1 MKKTSANTKKVGK
14 QKIADDKTDTGDTG
28 DIADTIAKQLIKNT
42 PKLLIKGG
50 DKLSKETQE
59 GISEFLH
66 FIETNNESSTEDD
79 CYTIAI
85 LQKKYEEFTRYKDE
99 QTNDRIHEKFSMLI
113 EKIKKNKEENIRD
126 YEKSV
131 SKLLNYIMYILQE
144 ALSPIYNY
152 DNLIFWDNTDEGTG
166 KTYKLL
172 TVLNNEIELSPVQ
185 KVALENYNKELVE
198 ILDMFSDFE
207 KAIKEDNP
215 PSNLDNLYEMA
226 ENFHKKIELAK
237 PILNDQLILIDQVR
251 TDTSDAKD
259 FLPSK
264 GGAIG
269 TRNGRS
275 GRSGR
280 SGLVKYKSTGQVV
293 YILYKNKN
301 YKRTIYVK
309 DNDKKNTRYCKINNK
324 YILLSKLKVV
334 E

>member
-1 MKKTSANTKKVGK
+1 MKKTSVNTKKVGK
-14 QKIADDKTDTGDTG
+14 QKIADTG

-66 FIETNNESSTEDD
+66 FIETNNKSSIEDD

-85 LQKKYEEFTRYKDE
+85 LQKKYEEFKSYKDE

-113 EKIKKNKEENIRD
+113 KKMKTNKEENIRD

-152 DNLIFWDNTDEGTG
+152 DNLIFWDNTDQGTG

-172 TVLNNEIELSPVQ
+172 TVLNNEIELSPEQ
-185 KVALENYNKELVE
+185 KVALENYNKELVK

-215 PSNLDNLYEMA
+215 SSNLDNLYEMA

-237 PILNDQLILIDQVR
+237 PILNEQLILIDQVR
-251 TDTSDAKD
+251 TDTSDAKE
-259 FLPSK
+259 FIPSK

-269 TRNGRS
+269 MRSGRSERS
-275 GRSGR
+275 GRSGH
-280 SGLVKYKSTGQVV
+280 VKYKSTGQVV

-324 YILLSKLKVV
+324 YILLSKLKVI

>member
-1 MKKTSANTKKVGK
+1 MKKTSVNTKKVGK

-66 FIETNNESSTEDD
+66 FIQTEDD

-85 LQKKYEEFTRYKDE
+85 LQKKYEEFKSYKDE
-99 QTNDRIHEKFSMLI
+99 QTNDRIREKFSMFI
-113 EKIKKNKEENIRD
+113 EKIKKNKEGNIKD

-131 SKLLNYIMYILQE
+131 SILLNYIMYILQE

-172 TVLNNEIELSPVQ
+172 TVLNNEIELSPEQ
-185 KVALENYNKELVE
+185 KVALENYNKELVK

-215 PSNLDNLYEMA
+215 SSNLDNLYEMA

-269 TRNGRS
+269 MRSVRS
-275 GRSGR
+275 GH
-280 SGLVKYKSTGQVV
+280 VKYKSTGQVV

-324 YILLSKLKVV
+324 YILLSKLKVI

>member
-1 MKKTSANTKKVGK
+1 MKKTSVNTKKVGK
-14 QKIADDKTDTGDTG
+14 QKIA

-66 FIETNNESSTEDD
+66 FIQTNNESSTEDD

-85 LQKKYEEFTRYKDE
+85 LQKKYEEFKSYKDE
-99 QTNDRIHEKFSMLI
+99 QTNDRIREKFSMFI
-113 EKIKKNKEENIRD
+113 EKIKKNKEGNIKD

-131 SKLLNYIMYILQE
+131 SILLNYIMYILQE

-172 TVLNNEIELSPVQ
+172 TVLNNEIELSPEQ
-185 KVALENYNKELVE
+185 KVALENYNKELVK

-215 PSNLDNLYEMA
+215 SSNLDNLYEMA

-237 PILNDQLILIDQVR
+237 PILNEQLILIDQVR

-269 TRNGRS
+269 TRSVRS
-275 GRSGR
+275 GRNGH
-280 SGLVKYKSTGQVV
+280 VKYKSTGQVV

>member
-1 MKKTSANTKKVGK
+1 MKKTSVNTKKVGK
-14 QKIADDKTDTGDTG
+14 QKIA

-66 FIETNNESSTEDD
+66 FIEPNNESSTEDD

-85 LQKKYEEFTRYKDE
+85 LQKKYEEFKSYKDE
-99 QTNDRIHEKFSMLI
+99 QTNDRIREKFSMFI
-113 EKIKKNKEENIRD
+113 EKKKKNKEGNIKD

-131 SKLLNYIMYILQE
+131 SILLNYIMYILQE

-152 DNLIFWDNTDEGTG
+152 DNLIFWDNTYEGTG

-172 TVLNNEIELSPVQ
+172 TVLNNEIELSPEQ
-185 KVALENYNKELVE
+185 KVALEKYNKELVE

-207 KAIKEDNP
+207 KAIKENNP
-215 PSNLDNLYEMA
+215 SSNLDNLYDIA
-226 ENFHKKIELAK
+226 ENLHKKIELAK
-237 PILNDQLILIDQVR
+237 PILNEQLILIDQLR

-259 FLPSK
+259 PLPSK

-269 TRNGRS
+269 TRS

-280 SGLVKYKSTGQVV
+280 SGHVKYKSTGQVV

>member
-1 MKKTSANTKKVGK
+1 MKKTSVNTKKVGK
-14 QKIADDKTDTGDTG
+14 QKIA

-66 FIETNNESSTEDD
+66 FIQTNNESSTEDD

-85 LQKKYEEFTRYKDE
+85 LQKKYEEFKSYKDE
-99 QTNDRIHEKFSMLI
+99 QTNDRIREKFSMFI
-113 EKIKKNKEENIRD
+113 EKMKTNKEENIRD

-172 TVLNNEIELSPVQ
+172 TVLNNEIELSPEQ
-185 KVALENYNKELVE
+185 KVALENYNKELVK

-215 PSNLDNLYEMA
+215 SSNLDNLYDIA
-226 ENFHKKIELAK
+226 ENLHKKIELAK
-237 PILNDQLILIDQVR
+237 PILNEQLILIDQVR

-269 TRNGRS
+269 TRSVRS
-275 GRSGR
+275 GRNGH
-280 SGLVKYKSTGQVV
+280 VKYKSTGQVV

>member
-1 MKKTSANTKKVGK
+1 MKKTSVNTKKVGK
-14 QKIADDKTDTGDTG
+14 QKIA

-85 LQKKYEEFTRYKDE
+85 LQKKYEEFKSYKDE
-99 QTNDRIHEKFSMLI
+99 QTNDRIREKFSMFI
-113 EKIKKNKEENIRD
+113 EKIKKNKEGNIKD

-131 SKLLNYIMYILQE
+131 SILLNYIMYILQE

-152 DNLIFWDNTDEGTG
+152 DNLIFWDNTYEGTG

-172 TVLNNEIELSPVQ
+172 TVLNNEIELSPEQ

-207 KAIKEDNP
+207 KAIKENNP
-215 PSNLDNLYEMA
+215 SSNLDNLYDIA
-226 ENFHKKIELAK
+226 ENLHKKIELAK
-237 PILNDQLILIDQVR
+237 PILNEQLILIDQVR
-251 TDTSDAKD
+251 TDTSDAKE
-259 FLPSK
+259 FIPSK

-269 TRNGRS
+269 MRS

-280 SGLVKYKSTGQVV
+280 SGHVKYKSTGQVV

-324 YILLSKLKVV
+324 YILLSKLKVI

>member
-28 DIADTIAKQLIKNT
+28 DIADTADTIAKQLIKNT

-66 FIETNNESSTEDD
+66 FIETNNKSSTEDD

-85 LQKKYEEFTRYKDE
+85 LLKKYEEFISYKDE

-113 EKIKKNKEENIRD
+113 KKMKTNKEENIRD

-172 TVLNNEIELSPVQ
+172 TVLNNEIELSPEQ

-215 PSNLDNLYEMA
+215 SSNLDNLYEMA

-237 PILNDQLILIDQVR
+237 PILNEQLILIDQVR
-251 TDTSDAKD
+251 TDTSDAKE
-259 FLPSK
+259 FIPSK

-275 GRSGR
+275 GH
-280 SGLVKYKSTGQVV
+280 VKYKSTGQVV

-309 DNDKKNTRYCKINNK
+309 DKDKKNTRYCKINNK

>member
-14 QKIADDKTDTGDTG
+14 QNIADIT
-28 DIADTIAKQLIKNT
+28 DTIAKQLIKNT

-66 FIETNNESSTEDD
+66 FIEPNNESSTEDD

-85 LQKKYEEFTRYKDE
+85 LQKKYEEFKSYKDE
-99 QTNDRIHEKFSMLI
+99 QTNDRIREKFSMFI
-113 EKIKKNKEENIRD
+113 EKIKKNKEGNIKD

-131 SKLLNYIMYILQE
+131 SILLNYIMYILQE

-152 DNLIFWDNTDEGTG
+152 DNLIFWDNTYEGTG

-172 TVLNNEIELSPVQ
+172 TVLNNEIELSPEQ
-185 KVALENYNKELVE
+185 KVALEKYNKELVE

-207 KAIKEDNP
+207 KAIKEDKP
-215 PSNLDNLYEMA
+215 SSNLDNLYDIA
-226 ENFHKKIELAK
+226 ENLHKKIELAK
-237 PILNDQLILIDQVR
+237 PILNEQLILIDQLR

-259 FLPSK
+259 PLPSK

-269 TRNGRS
+269 TRS

-280 SGLVKYKSTGQVV
+280 SGHVKYKSTGQVV

-324 YILLSKLKVV
+324 YILLSKLKVI

>member
-1 MKKTSANTKKVGK
+1 MKKTSVNTKKVGK
-14 QKIADDKTDTGDTG
+14 QKIA

-66 FIETNNESSTEDD
+66 FIQTNNESSTEDD

-85 LQKKYEEFTRYKDE
+85 LQKKYEEFKSYKDE
-99 QTNDRIHEKFSMLI
+99 QTNDRIREKFSMFI
-113 EKIKKNKEENIRD
+113 EKIKKNKEGNIKD

-131 SKLLNYIMYILQE
+131 SILLNYIMYILQE

-172 TVLNNEIELSPVQ
+172 TVLN
-185 KVALENYNKELVE
+185 K
-198 ILDMFSDFE
+198 
-207 KAIKEDNP
+207 
-215 PSNLDNLYEMA
+215 
-226 ENFHKKIELAK
+226 NFHKKIELAK
-237 PILNDQLILIDQVR
+237 PILNEQLILIDQVR

-269 TRNGRS
+269 TRSVRS
-275 GRSGR
+275 GRNGH
-280 SGLVKYKSTGQVV
+280 VKYKSTGQVV

>member
-1 MKKTSANTKKVGK
+1 MKKTSVNTKKVGK
-14 QKIADDKTDTGDTG
+14 QKIA

-66 FIETNNESSTEDD
+66 FIQTNNESSTEDD

-85 LQKKYEEFTRYKDE
+85 LQKKYEEFKSYKDE
-99 QTNDRIHEKFSMLI
+99 QTNDRIREKFSMFI
-113 EKIKKNKEENIRD
+113 EKMKTNKEENIRD

-172 TVLNNEIELSPVQ
+172 TVLNNEIELSPEQ

-207 KAIKEDNP
+207 KAIKENNP
-215 PSNLDNLYEMA
+215 SSNLDNLYDIA
-226 ENFHKKIELAK
+226 ENLHKKIELAK
-237 PILNDQLILIDQVR
+237 PILNEQLILIDQLR

-259 FLPSK
+259 PLPSK

-269 TRNGRS
+269 TRS

-280 SGLVKYKSTGQVV
+280 SGHVKYKSTGQVV

>member
-14 QKIADDKTDTGDTG
+14 QKIADTG

-66 FIETNNESSTEDD
+66 FIETNNESSIEDD

-85 LQKKYEEFTRYKDE
+85 LQKKYEEFKSCKDE
-99 QTNDRIHEKFSMLI
+99 QTNDRKHEKFSMLI
-113 EKIKKNKEENIRD
+113 KKMKTNKEENIRD

-172 TVLNNEIELSPVQ
+172 TVLNNEIELSPEQ

-215 PSNLDNLYEMA
+215 SSNLDNLYEMA

-237 PILNDQLILIDQVR
+237 PILNEQLILIDQVR
-251 TDTSDAKD
+251 TDTSDAKY

-269 TRNGRS
+269 MRS

-280 SGLVKYKSTGQVV
+280 SGPVKYKSTGQVV